1 MSNNY
6 KLDKIKN
13 AKTLSEQKNRTK
25 DLLTTTDFIFQKD
38 VLTFFDDEKSSKEEN
53 YLKKF
58 LEYKNTKSRYGYAD
72 CDVSLPCTTMYALLN
87 NKLDTSNIINQ
98 FGSKIKYQIINN
110 SQCFRGDT
118 LTSALHPLKLYLGFY
133 WERINSDTKL
143 QKKYADFYRLFKNV
157 SQDHIPVVEEGKW
170 NNYCYENSDTI
181 WNAMDE
187 PAKEFFRCYTKF
199 GNYMCIPADH
209 TKRAPS
215 FNQARSK
222 RGKWDTVD
230 TLLIKLYAYFKYN
243 DIQYLKNIFTSN
255 KEELAKET
263 EVWLNSFKDWNDFLN
278 QNCLHAFVD
287 SNTLIPISMKTGKTI
302 GDSEIINYSA
312 MPTNYDECLIFFEQL
327 SNRIKSR
334 TQSIYEKLNN

>member
-58 LEYKNTKSRYGYAD
+58 LEYKNPKSKYGD
-72 CDVSLPCTTMYALLN
+72 CDVSLPCITMYALLN
-87 NKLDTSNIINQ
+87 NKLDISNIYNQ
-98 FGSKIKYQIINN
+98 PGSSIKYQIITN

-118 LTSALHPLKLYLGFY
+118 LTSALHPLKLYLGFH
-133 WERINSDTKL
+133 WERIDSDTQL

-157 SQDHIPVVEEGKW
+157 SQRHIPVVEDGEW
-170 NNYCYENSDTI
+170 EDYCKKNSATI
-181 WNAMDE
+181 WDAMDE
-187 PAKEFFRCYTKF
+187 PVKEFLKCYTKF

-209 TKRAPS
+209 EDSTQS

-222 RGKWDTVD
+222 CGEWDTVD

-243 DIQYLKNIFTSN
+243 DIQYLKNIFTSKN
-255 KEELAKET
+255 KENLAKET
-263 EVWLNSFKDWNDFLN
+263 ETWLKNFNDWSDFLN

-327 SNRIKSR
+327 SSRIKSR

>member
-6 KLDKIKN
+6 KLDGIKN
-13 AKTLSEQKNRTK
+13 AETLSEQKNLTK
-25 DLLTTTDFIFQKD
+25 DLLTTTDFILKKD
-38 VLTFFDDEKSSKEEN
+38 VLSFFDDEESSKEEN

-58 LEYKNTKSRYGYAD
+58 LEYKNSNSKYAD
-72 CDVSLPCTTMYALLN
+72 CDVSLPCITMYALLN
-87 NKLDTSNIINQ
+87 NKLDISNIINQ

-143 QKKYADFYRLFKNV
+143 QEKYADFYRLFEKV
-157 SQDHIPVVEEGKW
+157 SQHHIPVVKEGKW

-181 WNAMDE
+181 WKTMDE
-187 PAKEFFRCYTKF
+187 PAKEFLRCYTKF

-209 TKRAPS
+209 EDNTPS
-215 FNQARSK
+215 FNQARSNL
-222 RGKWDTVD
+222 GEWDTVD

-327 SNRIKSR
+327 SSRIKSR

>member
-1 MSNNY
+1 MLNNY

-187 PAKEFFRCYTKF
+187 PAKEFLRCYTKF

-230 TLLIKLYAYFKYN
+230 TLLIKLYAYF
-243 DIQYLKNIFTSN
+243 
-255 KEELAKET
+255 
-263 EVWLNSFKDWNDFLN
+263 
-278 QNCLHAFVD
+278 
-287 SNTLIPISMKTGKTI
+287 
-302 GDSEIINYSA
+302 
-312 MPTNYDECLIFFEQL
+312 
-327 SNRIKSR
+327 
-334 TQSIYEKLNN
+334 